1 MDDIEDELDLADDLE
16 SDLEDDPDL
25 TRFLGLVPFF
35 LDFKSS
41 SSELAIEDEEEDI
54 GVEEDL
60 EGEAS

>member
-1 MDDIEDELDLADDLE
+1 MDDTEDELDMADDLE
-16 SDLEDDPDL
+16 LDLEDDPDL
-25 TRFLGLVPFF
+25 TRFLTFAPFF
-35 LDFKSS
+35 LDFTLS